1 MVNKPF
7 ISITNII
14 SVALLSLLLVTLF
27 SSPAFA
33 GPIDTYQFNDEVTK
47 VRFQKLNYELRCPKC
62 QNQNLADSNSP
73 IAQDLRKEV
82 YEMLMDGRSDMEIM
96 DFMVNRYGEYVLYRP
111 RVNSVTYVLW
121 FGPIAFI
128 LIGGFVVFLLVRK
141 RDTKPATLSKEQQQ
155 QLDSILKD
163 D

>member
-1 MVNKPF
+1 MVNKYL
-7 ISITNII
+7 TNTLAM
-14 SVALLSLLLVTLF
+14 ALLTLLLATMF
-27 SSPAFA
+27 STQALA
-33 GPIDTYQFNDEVTK
+33 GPIDTYTFNDDVTK
-47 VRFQKLNYELRCPKC
+47 LRFQKLNYELRCPKC

-82 YEMLMDGRSDMEIM
+82 YDMLMDGRSDMEIM

-111 RVNSVTYVLW
+111 RVNAITYILW

-128 LIGGFVVFLLVRK
+128 LIGGFVVFLFVRK
-141 RDTKPATLSKEQQQ
+141 RDVKPATLSKEQQQ